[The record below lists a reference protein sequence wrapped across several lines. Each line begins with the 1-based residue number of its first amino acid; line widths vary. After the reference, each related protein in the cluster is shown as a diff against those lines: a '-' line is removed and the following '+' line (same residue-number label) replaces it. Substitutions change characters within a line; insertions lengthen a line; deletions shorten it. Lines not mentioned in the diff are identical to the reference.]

1 MSHLFH
7 YFKLGN
13 KNIQAHVHVLVYNQ
27 YMYYFESHTER
38 DREKDRRE
46 NEIFTWES
54 FPSSVGSKMSLT
66 DTNLKRTNSFH

>member
-7 YFKLGN
+7 YFKLGR
-13 KNIQAHVHVLVYNQ
+13 KNIQAHVLVYNQ
-27 YMYYFESHTER
+27 YMYYFENHTER

-46 NEIFTWES
+46 NEILTWES

>member
-1 MSHLFH
+1 
-7 YFKLGN
+7 
-13 KNIQAHVHVLVYNQ
+13 
-27 YMYYFESHTER
+27 MYYFENHTER

-46 NEIFTWES
+46 NEILTWES

>member
-1 MSHLFH
+1 MGHLFH
-7 YFKLGN
+7 YFELGS

-27 YMYYFESHTER
+27 YMYYFENHTER

>member
-27 YMYYFESHTER
+27 YMYYFENHTER
-38 DREKDRRE
+38 
-46 NEIFTWES
+46 EIERKIEGRMKYL
-54 FPSSVGSKMSLT
+54 PG
-66 DTNLKRTNSFH
+66 NLFHHLLALKCH